1 MLEKVNYRKA
11 FIFVLIV
18 ITLFGWLLSLRLNTI
33 NLPFER
39 DEGEYAYSAYIFRN
53 GGVPYKEAFMQKP
66 PMIIYTYMLAQLI
79 SHEVWAPRILAFIS
93 IFLTGLILMAILH
106 KEYDIKIAI
115 LTPFIFFLMLSFLP
129 LHSFAA
135 NTEVFLILPLVIS
148 WYFYFKFKRNNNFL
162 YLVAMGV
169 FSAVAVMYK
178 PIALPPVV
186 LLAVLLLVED
196 FFRKKNIYYLL
207 SIFLFFTISFAAT
220 ILVIILPI
228 LIRGG
233 GLFLWEVV
241 FLYNRYY
248 ASSSFFVRSSLP
260 LFFVMLL
267 YLWPLIFF
275 VMWIFK
281 KHSNHWLFLSGLL
294 ASCLVGAFGGSLG
307 HYYIILIPIAAI
319 IYAVVITEL
328 AGKFLHL
335 DKKLMLFASLA
346 FSTLIYPLAYT
357 VAPSHQLAK
366 ILFGPNPFRE
376 SIIIARE
383 LKKITLAK
391 DTVFIAGSEPQI
403 LYYANRKS
411 ATRFVITYPLTIP
424 TPLAKSYEEEVLTSL
439 KYKSPKAIIIVSYSG
454 SGFTYPNPPQKLRKY
469 INNLINLD
477 YELVGAT
484 VYDENKDNFYFLPKL
499 NQEELNKATLLLYKK
514 KPTAL

>member
-93 IFLTGLILMAILH
+93 IFLAGLILMAILH

-260 LFFVMLL
+260 LFFVM
-267 YLWPLIFF
+267 
-275 VMWIFK
+275 WIFK

-307 HYYIILIPIAAI
+307 HYYIILIQIAAI

-346 FSTLIYPLAYT
+346 FSTLI
-357 VAPSHQLAK
+357 
-366 ILFGPNPFRE
+366 
-376 SIIIARE
+376 
-383 LKKITLAK
+383 
-391 DTVFIAGSEPQI
+391 
-403 LYYANRKS
+403 
-411 ATRFVITYPLTIP
+411 YPLTIP

-454 SGFTYPNPPQKLRKY
+454 SGFTYPNPPQKLRK
-469 INNLINLD
+469 
-477 YELVGAT
+477 
-484 VYDENKDNFYFLPKL
+484 
-499 NQEELNKATLLLYKK
+499 
-514 KPTAL
+514 